1 MNLQGLLGNEPIKA
15 VLNSHP
21 FHAYLIEGPEG
32 SGKHTLADLI
42 TNALVCE
49 GDTPPCGVCR
59 QCYKFREKCHP
70 DIFDVPSDISA
81 DAMRGILAEMALVP
95 NDAAHRVYRIEGA
108 ERLHPTVQNLLLKTL
123 EEPPSYAVFLLLCN
137 AKEGVLQTV
146 RSRCQT
152 LTMSPLREDL
162 MEDYFCRT
170 YGTYGEKEQAAVA
183 LSAGFLGRALTLYE
197 NGGGETAKACRQ
209 LEEALLKGDTA
220 QVFRILSFE
229 ERGELAAFHGAFSL
243 HMKRQLRN
251 CDKSRLPLYG
261 EIVRLWDGAGEAL
274 QTNVNVKFWSTNL
287 ARLCLSARERA

>member
-42 TNALVCE
+42 TNALVCQGE
-49 GDTPPCGVCR
+49 NPPCGVCR

-70 DIFDVPSDISA
+70 DIFDIPSDISA

-95 NDAAHRVYRIEGA
+95 NDAAHRVYRIENA

-152 LTMSPLREDL
+152 LTMSPLREEV
-162 MEDYFCRT
+162 MEDYFRRI
-170 YGTYGEKEQAAVA
+170 YGAFGEKEQAAVA

-197 NGGGETAKACRQ
+197 TGGGDAAAACKNLEQAILEKNAAKIFQ
-209 LEEALLKGDTA
+209 L
-220 QVFRILSFE
+220 LSFE
-229 ERGELAAFHGAFSL
+229 ERSELAAFHGAFSL
-243 HMKRQLRN
+243 HMKRRLRQ
-251 CDKSRLPLYG
+251 CSPKDLPLYG
-261 EIVRLWDGAGEAL
+261 EIVRLWDGAGEAM

-287 ARLCLSARERA
+287 ARLCLNAGERA